1 MYLRNI
7 TGLCRCGYVCFTV
20 LYTLGAGYVCG
31 GLFPTSAQ
39 SLVQLYHCNLLVT
52 YGIAQTYLCIQIRT
66 LCVEHVK
73 IAYYTVHILQLC
85 QLYALLCRLFQ
96 FEP

>member
-1 MYLRNI
+1 M
-7 TGLCRCGYVCFTV
+7 
-20 LYTLGAGYVCG
+20 
-31 GLFPTSAQ
+31 
-39 SLVQLYHCNLLVT
+39 YHCNLLVT

-85 QLYALLCRLFQ
+85 QLYALLCRLFPIGQ
-96 FEP
+96 KGKKTDVFLPFC